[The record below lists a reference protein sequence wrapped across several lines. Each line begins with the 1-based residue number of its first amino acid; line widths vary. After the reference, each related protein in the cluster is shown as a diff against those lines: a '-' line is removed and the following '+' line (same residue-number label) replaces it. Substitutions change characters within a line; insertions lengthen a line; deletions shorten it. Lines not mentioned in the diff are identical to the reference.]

1 MLEFILKIQAR
12 DSKGLVSA
20 ISTTIAN
27 KGYNIVKN
35 DEFVD
40 PLKQRFFMRLKIQ
53 KEIKPLNTE
62 IKEQEERSLKT
73 ALFKALENFSE
84 LLIGVILTHKK
95 NIILLATKE
104 SHCLGDLLLRVY
116 GGELNAQILGVISNH
131 EILRPLVEKFD
142 IPYFYAPCVDQI
154 LHEKE
159 VLEII
164 KNLEL
169 KHKVST
175 DLLVLAKYMRILSH
189 DFTKRYENQILNIH
203 HSFLPAF
210 IGANPYQQAFE
221 RGVKVIGATAHF
233 VNESLDAGPI
243 IIQDTLPIN
252 HNYSVE
258 KMRLAGKDIE
268 KLVLARAL
276 KLVLEDRVFVHE
288 NKTVVFWMP
297 LDFSNLNEESLKYQ
311 IKAEFFKDKKFLY
324 SGGKIDFILSY
335 KHRSNAILPILWG
348 EAKRGNFDDLD
359 KAFTQLLLTIGQHR
373 LYTHHTPPYLCAFD
387 AFRMEFIAFDDAI
400 TSFFYQSGINFS
412 ITPSN
417 HNTEGF
423 KHALNA
429 FKAMCKSHKFVFNFK
444 TQSQE
449 CKEFIKNNLNSSHL
463 LNKIPI
469 DKNNFFTIYQKWF
482 EAVKPTIDI
491 DWEVAKTK
499 GILDADYYLADLLS
513 DGDKTIIEKLQTI
526 LSSSYYK
533 LKRGVNELGKIDFME
548 VGFTDGQQA
557 HQEFWNIYKR
567 PPKVEFQ
574 AFILERR
581 DLLVPSD
588 VRERKGAFFTP
599 RIWVEKSQ
607 EYLAKALGQDY
618 QEDYIIWDCAGG
630 TGNLLNGL
638 TNKAN
643 CFLSTLDSNDVAIVK
658 ELAATNKLNLLENH
672 VFQFD
677 FLNDDFNKAPKSLQ
691 EILNDKE
698 KRKKLIIY
706 INPPYAE
713 ATSAKTPSG
722 TGKNKDLVARGNLIC
737 EKYKDELNKANNE
750 LFAQFFMRIYKE
762 LDGCIMASFSTL
774 KYLNSSNF
782 KKFREVFKAEFKG
795 GFMVPADTFDNV
807 KGQFPI
813 GFLVWDTA
821 TPPPLKPTNAL
832 NLEVFDSFGE
842 FLGYKTFKP
851 IVDKV
856 KNINQYLKRY
866 NINNSNILG
875 FIDCAG
881 VDFQNNNFVNLAN
894 NKNPKRNITF
904 FGLTPTNLLIGAI
917 YFSIRH
923 CIKATWQNDRDQFYA
938 PYDDAFQDD
947 SEFKNNC
954 LTFML
959 FHAQN
964 RITTTQGTNHFIPF
978 SETEVKAEGRYSSHA
993 LLDFLKGKI
1002 KEEGDSLFLNAKKEN
1017 KPLEFSQSASK
1028 VFDAGREIYRY
1039 YHTQASTN
1047 RLYNANASLYDI
1059 KEFFQGRNAQ
1069 GKLNLPAKAKDEYYK
1084 QLYANLQDALKD
1096 LAKEI
1101 QPKVYEYGFLR
1112 E

>member
-1 MLEFILKIQAR
+1 ML
-12 DSKGLVSA
+12 
-20 ISTTIAN
+20 
-27 KGYNIVKN
+27 
-35 DEFVD
+35 
-40 PLKQRFFMRLKIQ
+40 
-53 KEIKPLNTE
+53 
-62 IKEQEERSLKT
+62 
-73 ALFKALENFSE
+73 
-84 LLIGVILTHKK
+84 
-95 NIILLATKE
+95 
-104 SHCLGDLLLRVY
+104 
-116 GGELNAQILGVISNH
+116 
-131 EILRPLVEKFD
+131 
-142 IPYFYAPCVDQI
+142 
-154 LHEKE
+154 
-159 VLEII
+159 
-164 KNLEL
+164 
-169 KHKVST
+169 
-175 DLLVLAKYMRILSH
+175 
-189 DFTKRYENQILNIH
+189 
-203 HSFLPAF
+203 
-210 IGANPYQQAFE
+210 
-221 RGVKVIGATAHF
+221 
-233 VNESLDAGPI
+233 LDC
-243 IIQDTLPIN
+243 
-252 HNYSVE
+252 
-258 KMRLAGKDIE
+258 
-268 KLVLARAL
+268 
-276 KLVLEDRVFVHE
+276 
-288 NKTVVFWMP
+288 
-297 LDFSNLNEESLKYQ
+297 SNLNEETLKIQ

-324 SGGKIDFILSY
+324 SGDKIDFMLSY
-335 KHRSNAILPILWG
+335 KHPNAILPILWG
-348 EAKRGNFDDLD
+348 EAKKRNFDDLD
-359 KAFTQLLLTIGQHR
+359 KAFTQLLLTIGKHR
-373 LYTHHTPPYLCAFD
+373 LYNHHTPPYLCAFN

-400 TSFFYQSGINFS
+400 TSFFYESGINFS

-423 KHALNA
+423 KHALGV
-429 FKAMCKSHKFVFNFK
+429 FKAKCKSHKFVFDFK

-449 CKEFIKNNLNSSHL
+449 CKEFIENNLNSSHL
-463 LNKIPI
+463 LNKIQI

-548 VGFTDGQQA
+548 IGFTDGQQA
-557 HQEFWNIYKR
+557 HQEFWNIYER
-567 PPKVEFQ
+567 PPKLEFQ

-658 ELAATNKLNLLENH
+658 ELAAANKLNLLENH

-677 FLNDDFNKAPKSLQ
+677 FLNDDFYSEKVPKSLQ
-691 EILNDKE
+691 EILKDKE
-698 KRKKLIIY
+698 KLKKLIIY

-713 ATSAKTPSG
+713 AGNKAKMSG
-722 TGKNKDLVARGNLIC
+722 TGEHKAKVARDNLIC
-737 EKYKDELNKANNE
+737 EKYKNELGKANNE
-750 LFAQFFMRIYKE
+750 VFAQFFMRIYKE
-762 LDGCIMASFSTL
+762 LNGVILASFSTL
-774 KYLNSSNF
+774 KNLQGSNF

-795 GFMVPADTFDNV
+795 GFMVPADSFDNV

-821 TPPPLKPTNAL
+821 TPPLKPTNAL
-832 NLEVFDSFGE
+832 NLEVFDSLGE
-842 FLGYKTFKP
+842 FLGYKN
-851 IVDKV
+851 IVNENV
-856 KNINQYLKRY
+856 KNIHMWLKQKEKIENMEILGY
-866 NINNSNILG
+866 IDTPTPDFQGSPSVAIINNKNSSKRHSVYFAIASSNIL
-875 FIDCAG
+875 
-881 VDFQNNNFVNLAN
+881 
-894 NKNPKRNITF
+894 
-904 FGLTPTNLLIGAI
+904 FGSVF
-917 YFSIRH
+917 FSIRH

-947 SEFKNNC
+947 NEFKNNC

-959 FHAQN
+959 FHTQN
-964 RITTTQGTNHFIPF
+964 RITSTQGINHFIPF
-978 SETEVKAEGRYSSHA
+978 SETEVEPKERYSSHA
-993 LLDFLKGKI
+993 LLDFLKGGI

-1017 KPLEFSQSASK
+1017 KPLEFSLCASR
-1028 VFDAGREIYRY
+1028 VFDAGREIYRH
-1039 YHTQASTN
+1039 YHTQAFTN

-1069 GKLNLPAKAKDEYYK
+1069 GKLNPPVKAKDTYYK

>member
-1 MLEFILKIQAR
+1 ML
-12 DSKGLVSA
+12 
-20 ISTTIAN
+20 
-27 KGYNIVKN
+27 
-35 DEFVD
+35 
-40 PLKQRFFMRLKIQ
+40 
-53 KEIKPLNTE
+53 
-62 IKEQEERSLKT
+62 
-73 ALFKALENFSE
+73 
-84 LLIGVILTHKK
+84 
-95 NIILLATKE
+95 
-104 SHCLGDLLLRVY
+104 
-116 GGELNAQILGVISNH
+116 
-131 EILRPLVEKFD
+131 
-142 IPYFYAPCVDQI
+142 
-154 LHEKE
+154 
-159 VLEII
+159 
-164 KNLEL
+164 
-169 KHKVST
+169 
-175 DLLVLAKYMRILSH
+175 
-189 DFTKRYENQILNIH
+189 
-203 HSFLPAF
+203 
-210 IGANPYQQAFE
+210 
-221 RGVKVIGATAHF
+221 
-233 VNESLDAGPI
+233 
-243 IIQDTLPIN
+243 
-252 HNYSVE
+252 
-258 KMRLAGKDIE
+258 
-268 KLVLARAL
+268 
-276 KLVLEDRVFVHE
+276 
-288 NKTVVFWMP
+288 
-297 LDFSNLNEESLKYQ
+297 LDFSNLNEEPLKSQ

-324 SGGKIDFILSY
+324 SGDKIDFMLSY
-335 KHRSNAILPILWG
+335 KHSNATLPILWG
-348 EAKRGNFDDLD
+348 EAKRGDFDDLD
-359 KAFTQLLLTIGQHR
+359 KAFTQLLLTIGKHR
-373 LYTHHTPPYLCAFD
+373 LYTHHTPPYLCAFN
-387 AFRMEFIAFDDAI
+387 AFKMEFIAFDDTI
-400 TSFFYQSGINFS
+400 TSFFYKSDIDFS

-423 KHALNA
+423 KHA
-429 FKAMCKSHKFVFNFK
+429 FRCVKAMCKSHKSVFDFK

-449 CKEFIKNNLNSSHL
+449 CKEFIKNRLNSSHL
-463 LNKIPI
+463 LSKIQI
-469 DKNNFFTIYQKWF
+469 DKNNFFTIYQKWL
-482 EAVKPTIDI
+482 EIVKPTIDI

-513 DGDKTIIEKLQTI
+513 DGDKTIIEKLHTI
-526 LSSSYYK
+526 LRSSHYK
-533 LKRGVNELGKIDFME
+533 LNRGVNELGKMDFME
-548 VGFTDGQQA
+548 VGFTDSQQA
-557 HQEFWNIYKR
+557 HQEFWSVYER
-567 PPKVEFQ
+567 PPKREFQ
-574 AFILERR
+574 ASILERR

-599 RIWVEKSQ
+599 KIWVEKSQ

-630 TGNLLNGL
+630 TGNLLQGL
-638 TNKAN
+638 LNKAN
-643 CFLSTLDSNDVAIVK
+643 LYLSTLDHNDVAIVK
-658 ELAATNKLNLLENH
+658 DLAAKNYLKLLENQ

-677 FLNDDFNKAPKSLQ
+677 FLNDDFFSNKLPKSLQ
-691 EILNDKE
+691 EILKDQE

-762 LDGCIMASFSTL
+762 LNGCIMASFSTL

-782 KKFREVFKAEFKG
+782 KKFREVFKAKFLE
-795 GFMVPADTFDNV
+795 GFMVPADSFDNV

-821 TPPPLKPTNAL
+821 TPPLKTNNAL
-832 NLEVFDSFGE
+832 NLEVFDSLGG

-851 IVDKV
+851 IVDRV
-856 KNINQYLKRY
+856 KNINQYLKQY

-938 PYDDAFQDD
+938 PYNDTWQDD
-947 SEFKNNC
+947 NEFKNNA
-954 LTFML
+954 LAFML
-959 FHAQN
+959 FHTQN

-978 SETEVKAEGRYSSHA
+978 SETEVNAKERYFSHA
-993 LLDFLKGKI
+993 LLDFLKGGI
-1002 KEEGDSLFLNAKKEN
+1002 KEGSDSLFLNDKKEN
-1017 KPLEFSQSASK
+1017 KPLKFSSSASK

-1039 YHTQASTN
+1039 YHTQDFTN
-1047 RLYNANASLYDI
+1047 HDYNANVSLYDI

-1096 LAKEI
+1096 LAEEI

>member
-1 MLEFILKIQAR
+1 ML
-12 DSKGLVSA
+12 
-20 ISTTIAN
+20 
-27 KGYNIVKN
+27 
-35 DEFVD
+35 
-40 PLKQRFFMRLKIQ
+40 
-53 KEIKPLNTE
+53 
-62 IKEQEERSLKT
+62 
-73 ALFKALENFSE
+73 
-84 LLIGVILTHKK
+84 
-95 NIILLATKE
+95 
-104 SHCLGDLLLRVY
+104 
-116 GGELNAQILGVISNH
+116 
-131 EILRPLVEKFD
+131 
-142 IPYFYAPCVDQI
+142 
-154 LHEKE
+154 
-159 VLEII
+159 
-164 KNLEL
+164 
-169 KHKVST
+169 
-175 DLLVLAKYMRILSH
+175 
-189 DFTKRYENQILNIH
+189 
-203 HSFLPAF
+203 
-210 IGANPYQQAFE
+210 
-221 RGVKVIGATAHF
+221 
-233 VNESLDAGPI
+233 
-243 IIQDTLPIN
+243 
-252 HNYSVE
+252 
-258 KMRLAGKDIE
+258 
-268 KLVLARAL
+268 
-276 KLVLEDRVFVHE
+276 
-288 NKTVVFWMP
+288 
-297 LDFSNLNEESLKYQ
+297 LDFSNLNEESLKIR
-311 IKAEFFKDKKFLY
+311 IKDEFFKDKKFLY
-324 SGGKIDFILSY
+324 SGDKIDFMLSY
-335 KHRSNAILPILWG
+335 KHPNATLPILWG

-359 KAFTQLLLTIGQHR
+359 KAFTQLLLTIGKHR
-373 LYTHHTPPYLCAFD
+373 LYNHHTPPYLCAFD
-387 AFRMEFIAFDDAI
+387 AFRMEFIAFDDTI
-400 TSFFYQSGINFS
+400 TNFFYESGINFS

-429 FKAMCKSHKFVFNFK
+429 FKAKCKSHKFVFDFK

-491 DWEVAKTK
+491 DWDVAKTK

-557 HQEFWNIYKR
+557 HQEFWNIYER

-658 ELAATNKLNLLENH
+658 ELVAANKLNLLENH

-677 FLNDDFNKAPKSLQ
+677 FLNDDFFSDKVPKSLQ
-691 EILNDKE
+691 EILKDKE
-698 KRKKLIIY
+698 KRKRLIIY

-713 ATSAKTPSG
+713 AGNKSKMSG
-722 TGKNKDLVARGNLIC
+722 TGEHKAKVARDNLIC
-737 EKYKDELNKANNE
+737 EKYKNELGKANNE
-750 LFAQFFMRIYKE
+750 VFAQFFMRIYKE
-762 LDGCIMASFSTL
+762 LNGCIMASFSTL

-795 GFMVPADTFDNV
+795 GFMVPANTFDNV

-813 GFLVWDTA
+813 GFLVWDTSSIL
-821 TPPPLKPTNAL
+821 PKENPLNLGGNSKEEKQNSNLILDQDNLKDNPLKERFCLLDINAPNRKMFPQSRTRTKGTQKHSTTAPFKTPL
-832 NLEVFDSFGE
+832 HAVSLEIFDSFGG
-842 FLGYKTFKP
+842 FLGSKKIYTHTIDKMLTLADYLQKFQPTKKDTTLGYLDPGRNSFQHQNLIHISIIDKSKQSHVKYFP
-851 IVDKV
+851 I
-856 KNINQYLKRY
+856 I
-866 NINNSNILG
+866 
-875 FIDCAG
+875 
-881 VDFQNNNFVNLAN
+881 
-894 NKNPKRNITF
+894 
-904 FGLTPTNLLIGAI
+904 TPTILLVSIF
-917 YFSIRH
+917 FSVRH

-938 PYDDAFQDD
+938 PYNDTWQDD
-947 SEFKNNC
+947 NEFKNNA
-954 LTFML
+954 LAFML
-959 FHAQN
+959 FHTQN
-964 RITTTQGTNHFIPF
+964 RITSTQGTNHFIPF
-978 SETEVKAEGRYSSHA
+978 DEEEVGAKERYASHA
-993 LLDFLKGKI
+993 LLDFLKGGI
-1002 KEEGDSLFLNAKKEN
+1002 KEKGDSLFLNDKKEN
-1017 KPLEFSQSASK
+1017 KPLKFSPSASR

-1039 YHTQASTN
+1039 YHTQDFTN
-1047 RLYNANASLYDI
+1047 RPYNANISLYDI
-1059 KEFFQGRNAQ
+1059 KEFFQGHNAQ
-1069 GKLNLPAKAKDEYYK
+1069 GKLNPPVKAKDTYYK

>member
-1 MLEFILKIQAR
+1 
-12 DSKGLVSA
+12 
-20 ISTTIAN
+20 
-27 KGYNIVKN
+27 
-35 DEFVD
+35 
-40 PLKQRFFMRLKIQ
+40 
-53 KEIKPLNTE
+53 
-62 IKEQEERSLKT
+62 
-73 ALFKALENFSE
+73 
-84 LLIGVILTHKK
+84 
-95 NIILLATKE
+95 
-104 SHCLGDLLLRVY
+104 
-116 GGELNAQILGVISNH
+116 
-131 EILRPLVEKFD
+131 
-142 IPYFYAPCVDQI
+142 
-154 LHEKE
+154 
-159 VLEII
+159 
-164 KNLEL
+164 
-169 KHKVST
+169 
-175 DLLVLAKYMRILSH
+175 
-189 DFTKRYENQILNIH
+189 
-203 HSFLPAF
+203 
-210 IGANPYQQAFE
+210 
-221 RGVKVIGATAHF
+221 
-233 VNESLDAGPI
+233 
-243 IIQDTLPIN
+243 
-252 HNYSVE
+252 
-258 KMRLAGKDIE
+258 
-268 KLVLARAL
+268 
-276 KLVLEDRVFVHE
+276 
-288 NKTVVFWMP
+288 MP
-297 LDFSNLNEESLKYQ
+297 LDCSSLNEEPLKSQ

-324 SGGKIDFILSY
+324 SGDKIDFMLSY
-335 KHRSNAILPILWG
+335 KHPNAILPILWG

-359 KAFTQLLLTIGQHR
+359 KAFTQLLLTIGKHR
-373 LYTHHTPPYLCAFD
+373 FYTHHTPPYLCAFD
-387 AFRMEFIAFDDAI
+387 AFRMEFIAFDDTI
-400 TSFFYQSGINFS
+400 TSFFHQSDIDFS

-423 KHALNA
+423 KHALDK
-429 FKAMCKSHKFVFNFK
+429 FKAMCKSHKFVFDFK

-449 CKEFIKNNLNSSHL
+449 CKEFIENNLNSSHL
-463 LNKIPI
+463 LNKIQI

-548 VGFTDGQQA
+548 IGFTDGQQA
-557 HQEFWNIYKR
+557 HQEFWNIYER

-581 DLLVPSD
+581 DLLMPSD

-691 EILNDKE
+691 EILEDKE

-713 ATSAKTPSG
+713 AGNKAKMSG
-722 TGKNKDLVARGNLIC
+722 TGEHKAKVARNNKTH
-737 EKYKDELNKANNE
+737 ETYKDFLGSGANE
-750 LFAQFFMRIYKE
+750 LFAQFFMRIYME
-762 LDGCIMASFSTL
+762 LDGCIMASFSKL

-782 KKFREVFKAEFKG
+782 KKFREVFKAKFLE
-795 GFMVPADTFDNV
+795 GFMVPADSFDNV

-821 TPPPLKPTNAL
+821 TPPSLKPTNAL
-832 NLEVFDSFGE
+832 NLEVFDSLGE
-842 FLGYKTFKP
+842 FLGYKNIHSCNKVLFLADYLQKFQPKKRDTIFGYLDPGRNSFQHQNLVHISVIDKSQQSHVKYFP
-851 IVDKV
+851 I
-856 KNINQYLKRY
+856 IATT
-866 NINNSNILG
+866 IL
-875 FIDCAG
+875 
-881 VDFQNNNFVNLAN
+881 FVSV
-894 NKNPKRNITF
+894 F
-904 FGLTPTNLLIGAI
+904 
-917 YFSIRH
+917 FSIRH

-954 LTFML
+954 LIFML
-959 FHAQN
+959 FHTQN

-978 SETEVKAEGRYSSHA
+978 SETEVNAKDRYSSHA

-1002 KEEGDSLFLNAKKEN
+1002 KEGGDSLFLNTKKEN
-1017 KPLEFSQSASK
+1017 KPLEFSLCASR

-1039 YHTQASTN
+1039 YHTHFTN
-1047 RLYNANASLYDI
+1047 RHYNANASLYDI

-1069 GKLNLPAKAKDEYYK
+1069 GKLNLPAKAKDGYYK

>member
-1 MLEFILKIQAR
+1 ML
-12 DSKGLVSA
+12 
-20 ISTTIAN
+20 
-27 KGYNIVKN
+27 
-35 DEFVD
+35 
-40 PLKQRFFMRLKIQ
+40 
-53 KEIKPLNTE
+53 
-62 IKEQEERSLKT
+62 
-73 ALFKALENFSE
+73 
-84 LLIGVILTHKK
+84 
-95 NIILLATKE
+95 
-104 SHCLGDLLLRVY
+104 
-116 GGELNAQILGVISNH
+116 
-131 EILRPLVEKFD
+131 
-142 IPYFYAPCVDQI
+142 
-154 LHEKE
+154 
-159 VLEII
+159 
-164 KNLEL
+164 
-169 KHKVST
+169 
-175 DLLVLAKYMRILSH
+175 
-189 DFTKRYENQILNIH
+189 
-203 HSFLPAF
+203 
-210 IGANPYQQAFE
+210 
-221 RGVKVIGATAHF
+221 
-233 VNESLDAGPI
+233 
-243 IIQDTLPIN
+243 
-252 HNYSVE
+252 
-258 KMRLAGKDIE
+258 
-268 KLVLARAL
+268 
-276 KLVLEDRVFVHE
+276 
-288 NKTVVFWMP
+288 
-297 LDFSNLNEESLKYQ
+297 LDFSNLNEEPLKIQ

-324 SGGKIDFILSY
+324 SGDKIDFMLSY
-335 KHRSNAILPILWG
+335 KHPNATLPILWG

-359 KAFTQLLLTIGQHR
+359 KAFTQLLLTIGKHR
-373 LYTHHTPPYLCAFD
+373 LYTHHTPPYLCAFN

-400 TSFFYQSGINFS
+400 TNFFYKSDIDFS

-449 CKEFIKNNLNSSHL
+449 CKEFIENHLNSSHL
-463 LNKIPI
+463 LNKIQI

-526 LSSSYYK
+526 LSFSYYK

-557 HQEFWNIYKR
+557 HQEFWNIYER

-658 ELAATNKLNLLENH
+658 ELAAANKLNLLENH

-677 FLNDDFNKAPKSLQ
+677 FLNDDFNKVPKSLQ

-713 ATSAKTPSG
+713 AGNKAKMSG
-722 TGKNKDLVARGNLIC
+722 TGEHKAKVARNNKTHETYKNL
-737 EKYKDELNKANNE
+737 LGSGANE
-750 LFAQFFMRIYKE
+750 LFAQFFMRIYME
-762 LDGCIMASFSTL
+762 LNGCIMASFSTL

-782 KKFREVFKAEFKG
+782 KKFREVFKAKFLE
-795 GFMVPADTFDNV
+795 GFMVPADSFDNV

-821 TPPPLKPTNAL
+821 TPTPLKPTNAL
-832 NLEVFDSFGE
+832 NLEVFDSLGE
-842 FLGYKTFKP
+842 FLGYKN
-851 IVDKV
+851 IVNENV
-856 KNINQYLKRY
+856 KNIHMWLKQKEKIENMEILGY
-866 NINNSNILG
+866 IDTPTPDFQGSYSVAIINNKNSSRRHSVYFAITSSNIL
-875 FIDCAG
+875 
-881 VDFQNNNFVNLAN
+881 
-894 NKNPKRNITF
+894 
-904 FGLTPTNLLIGAI
+904 FGSVF
-917 YFSIRH
+917 FSIRH

-954 LTFML
+954 LIFML
-959 FHAQN
+959 FHTQN

-978 SETEVKAEGRYSSHA
+978 SETEVNAKERYSSHA

-1017 KPLEFSQSASK
+1017 KPLEFSPSASK
-1028 VFDAGREIYRY
+1028 VLDAGREIYRY
-1039 YHTQASTN
+1039 YHTQDFTN
-1047 RLYNANASLYDI
+1047 RPYNANISLYDI
-1059 KEFFQGRNAQ
+1059 KEFFQGRNVQ

>member
-1 MLEFILKIQAR
+1 MLL
-12 DSKGLVSA
+12 DCSK
-20 ISTTIAN
+20 
-27 KGYNIVKN
+27 
-35 DEFVD
+35 
-40 PLKQRFFMRLKIQ
+40 
-53 KEIKPLNTE
+53 
-62 IKEQEERSLKT
+62 
-73 ALFKALENFSE
+73 
-84 LLIGVILTHKK
+84 
-95 NIILLATKE
+95 
-104 SHCLGDLLLRVY
+104 
-116 GGELNAQILGVISNH
+116 
-131 EILRPLVEKFD
+131 
-142 IPYFYAPCVDQI
+142 
-154 LHEKE
+154 
-159 VLEII
+159 
-164 KNLEL
+164 
-169 KHKVST
+169 
-175 DLLVLAKYMRILSH
+175 
-189 DFTKRYENQILNIH
+189 
-203 HSFLPAF
+203 
-210 IGANPYQQAFE
+210 
-221 RGVKVIGATAHF
+221 
-233 VNESLDAGPI
+233 
-243 IIQDTLPIN
+243 
-252 HNYSVE
+252 
-258 KMRLAGKDIE
+258 
-268 KLVLARAL
+268 
-276 KLVLEDRVFVHE
+276 
-288 NKTVVFWMP
+288 
-297 LDFSNLNEESLKYQ
+297 LNEETLKIQ

-324 SGGKIDFILSY
+324 SGYKIDFMLSY
-335 KHRSNAILPILWG
+335 KHPNAILPILWG

-359 KAFTQLLLTIGQHR
+359 KAFTQLLLTIGKHR

-400 TSFFYQSGINFS
+400 TSFFYESGINFS

-423 KHALNA
+423 KRALDM
-429 FKAMCKSHKFVFNFK
+429 FKAKCKSHKFVFDFK
-444 TQSQE
+444 TQSHE
-449 CKEFIKNNLNSSHL
+449 CKEFIENNLNSSRL
-463 LNKIPI
+463 PNKIQI

-557 HQEFWNIYKR
+557 HKEFWNIYER
-567 PPKVEFQ
+567 PPKLEFQ

-658 ELAATNKLNLLENH
+658 ELAAANKLNLLENH

-713 ATSAKTPSG
+713 AGNKAKMSG
-722 TGKNKDLVARGNLIC
+722 TGEHKAKVARNNKTH
-737 EKYKDELNKANNE
+737 ETYKDFLGSGANE

-762 LDGCIMASFSTL
+762 LNGCIMASFSTL

-821 TPPPLKPTNAL
+821 TPPLKPTNAL
-832 NLEVFDSFGE
+832 NLEVFDSLGE
-842 FLGYKTFKP
+842 FLGYKN
-851 IVDKV
+851 IVNENV
-856 KNINQYLKRY
+856 KNIHMWLKQKEKIENMEILGY
-866 NINNSNILG
+866 IDTPTPDFQGSPSVAIINNKNSSKRHSVYFAIASSNIL
-875 FIDCAG
+875 
-881 VDFQNNNFVNLAN
+881 
-894 NKNPKRNITF
+894 
-904 FGLTPTNLLIGAI
+904 FGSVF
-917 YFSIRH
+917 FSIRH

-938 PYDDAFQDD
+938 PYDDAFQED

-954 LTFML
+954 LIFML
-959 FHAQN
+959 FHTQN

-978 SETEVKAEGRYSSHA
+978 SETEVNAKERYSSHA
-993 LLDFLKGKI
+993 LLDFLKGGI

-1017 KPLEFSQSASK
+1017 KPLEFSQSASR
-1028 VFDAGREIYRY
+1028 VLDVGREIYRH
-1039 YHTQASTN
+1039 YHTQDSTN
-1047 RLYNANASLYDI
+1047 RPYNANASLYDI

-1069 GKLNLPAKAKDEYYK
+1069 GKLNPPAKAKDEYYK
-1084 QLYANLQDALKD
+1084 WLYANLQDALKD

>member
-1 MLEFILKIQAR
+1 ML
-12 DSKGLVSA
+12 
-20 ISTTIAN
+20 
-27 KGYNIVKN
+27 
-35 DEFVD
+35 
-40 PLKQRFFMRLKIQ
+40 
-53 KEIKPLNTE
+53 
-62 IKEQEERSLKT
+62 
-73 ALFKALENFSE
+73 
-84 LLIGVILTHKK
+84 
-95 NIILLATKE
+95 
-104 SHCLGDLLLRVY
+104 
-116 GGELNAQILGVISNH
+116 
-131 EILRPLVEKFD
+131 
-142 IPYFYAPCVDQI
+142 
-154 LHEKE
+154 
-159 VLEII
+159 
-164 KNLEL
+164 
-169 KHKVST
+169 
-175 DLLVLAKYMRILSH
+175 
-189 DFTKRYENQILNIH
+189 
-203 HSFLPAF
+203 
-210 IGANPYQQAFE
+210 
-221 RGVKVIGATAHF
+221 
-233 VNESLDAGPI
+233 
-243 IIQDTLPIN
+243 
-252 HNYSVE
+252 
-258 KMRLAGKDIE
+258 
-268 KLVLARAL
+268 
-276 KLVLEDRVFVHE
+276 
-288 NKTVVFWMP
+288 
-297 LDFSNLNEESLKYQ
+297 LDFSNLNEETLKIQ
-311 IKAEFFKDKKFLY
+311 IKDEFFKDKKFLY
-324 SGGKIDFILSY
+324 SGGKIDFMLSY
-335 KHRSNAILPILWG
+335 KHPNAILPILWG
-348 EAKRGNFDDLD
+348 EAKKGNFDDLD
-359 KAFTQLLLTIGQHR
+359 KAFTQLLLTIGKHK
-373 LYTHHTPPYLCAFD
+373 LYTHHTPPYLCTFD

-400 TSFFYQSGINFS
+400 TSFFYESGINFS

-423 KHALNA
+423 KHALDA
-429 FKAMCKSHKFVFNFK
+429 FKAKCKSHKFVFNFK

-449 CKEFIKNNLNSSHL
+449 CKEFIENNLNSSHL
-463 LNKIPI
+463 LNKIQI
-469 DKNNFFTIYQKWF
+469 DKNNFFTIYQKWL

-513 DGDKTIIEKLQTI
+513 DGDKTITEKLQTI
-526 LSSSYYK
+526 LSTSYYK

-557 HQEFWNIYKR
+557 HQEFWNIYER

-658 ELAATNKLNLLENH
+658 ELAAANKLNLLENH

-677 FLNDDFNKAPKSLQ
+677 FLNDDFKRAPKSLQ

-713 ATSAKTPSG
+713 AGNKAKMSG
-722 TGKNKDLVARGNLIC
+722 TGEHKAKVARNNKTH
-737 EKYKDELNKANNE
+737 ETYKDFLGSGANE
-750 LFAQFFMRIYKE
+750 LFAQFFMRIYME
-762 LDGCIMASFSTL
+762 LNGCIMASFSKL

-821 TPPPLKPTNAL
+821 TPPLKPTNAI
-832 NLEVFDSFGE
+832 NLEVFDSLGE
-842 FLGYKTFKP
+842 FLGYKN
-851 IVDKV
+851 IVNENV
-856 KNINQYLKRY
+856 KNIHMWLKQKEKIENMEILGY
-866 NINNSNILG
+866 IDTPTPDFQGSPSVAIINNKNSSKRHSVYFAITSSNIL
-875 FIDCAG
+875 
-881 VDFQNNNFVNLAN
+881 
-894 NKNPKRNITF
+894 
-904 FGLTPTNLLIGAI
+904 FGSVF
-917 YFSIRH
+917 FSIRH

-954 LTFML
+954 LIFML

-964 RITTTQGTNHFIPF
+964 RITTTQGINHFIPF
-978 SETEVKAEGRYSSHA
+978 SETEVNAKERYSRHA
-993 LLDFLKGKI
+993 LLDFLKGEI
-1002 KEEGDSLFLNAKKEN
+1002 KEKGDRFFLNAKKEN
-1017 KPLEFSQSASK
+1017 KPLEFSETALS
-1028 VFDAGREIYRY
+1028 VLNAGREIYRY
-1039 YHTQASTN
+1039 YHAQDFTKN
-1047 RLYNANASLYDI
+1047 DYNANVSLYDI
-1059 KEFFQGRNAQ
+1059 KEFFQGRNVQ
-1069 GKLNLPAKAKDEYYK
+1069 GKLNLPAKAKDEHYK

>member
-1 MLEFILKIQAR
+1 
-12 DSKGLVSA
+12 
-20 ISTTIAN
+20 
-27 KGYNIVKN
+27 
-35 DEFVD
+35 
-40 PLKQRFFMRLKIQ
+40 
-53 KEIKPLNTE
+53 
-62 IKEQEERSLKT
+62 
-73 ALFKALENFSE
+73 
-84 LLIGVILTHKK
+84 
-95 NIILLATKE
+95 
-104 SHCLGDLLLRVY
+104 
-116 GGELNAQILGVISNH
+116 
-131 EILRPLVEKFD
+131 
-142 IPYFYAPCVDQI
+142 
-154 LHEKE
+154 
-159 VLEII
+159 
-164 KNLEL
+164 
-169 KHKVST
+169 
-175 DLLVLAKYMRILSH
+175 
-189 DFTKRYENQILNIH
+189 
-203 HSFLPAF
+203 
-210 IGANPYQQAFE
+210 
-221 RGVKVIGATAHF
+221 
-233 VNESLDAGPI
+233 
-243 IIQDTLPIN
+243 
-252 HNYSVE
+252 
-258 KMRLAGKDIE
+258 
-268 KLVLARAL
+268 
-276 KLVLEDRVFVHE
+276 
-288 NKTVVFWMP
+288 MP
-297 LDFSNLNEESLKYQ
+297 LDCSKLNEETLKIQ

-324 SGGKIDFILSY
+324 SGGKIDFMLSY
-335 KHRSNAILPILWG
+335 KHPNAILPILWG
-348 EAKRGNFDDLD
+348 EAKKGNFDDLD
-359 KAFTQLLLTIGQHR
+359 KAFTQLLLTIGKHR
-373 LYTHHTPPYLCAFD
+373 LHTHHTPPYLCAFD
-387 AFRMEFIAFDDAI
+387 AFRMEFIAFDDTI
-400 TSFFYQSGINFS
+400 TNFFYESGINFS

-417 HNTEGF
+417 HNTKGF
-423 KHALNA
+423 KRALDM
-429 FKAMCKSHKFVFNFK
+429 FKAKCKSHKFVFDFK

-449 CKEFIKNNLNSSHL
+449 CKEFIENNLNSSHL
-463 LNKIPI
+463 LNKIQI

-557 HQEFWNIYKR
+557 HQEFWNIYER

-658 ELAATNKLNLLENH
+658 ELAAANKLKLLENH

-691 EILNDKE
+691 EILEDKE

-713 ATSAKTPSG
+713 AGNKAKMSG
-722 TGKNKDLVARGNLIC
+722 TGEHKAKVARNNKTH
-737 EKYKDELNKANNE
+737 ETYKDFLGSGANE

-762 LDGCIMASFSTL
+762 LNGCIMASFSKL

-782 KKFREVFKAEFKG
+782 KKFREVFKAKFLE
-795 GFMVPADTFDNV
+795 GFMVPADSFDNV

-821 TPPPLKPTNAL
+821 TPPTPPLKPTNAL
-832 NLEVFDSFGE
+832 NLEVFDSLGE
-842 FLGYKTFKP
+842 FLGYKN
-851 IVDKV
+851 IVNENV
-856 KNINQYLKRY
+856 KNIHMWLKQKEKIENMEILGY
-866 NINNSNILG
+866 IDTPTPDFQGSPSVAIINNKNSSKRHSVYFAIASSNIL
-875 FIDCAG
+875 
-881 VDFQNNNFVNLAN
+881 
-894 NKNPKRNITF
+894 
-904 FGLTPTNLLIGAI
+904 FGSVF
-917 YFSIRH
+917 FSIRH

-954 LTFML
+954 LIFML
-959 FHAQN
+959 FHTQN

-978 SETEVKAEGRYSSHA
+978 SETEVNAKERYSSHA

-1017 KPLEFSQSASK
+1017 KPLEFSQSASR

-1039 YHTQASTN
+1039 YHTQDSTN
-1047 RLYNANASLYDI
+1047 PHYNANASLYDI
-1059 KEFFQGRNAQ
+1059 KEFFQGRNVQ
-1069 GKLNLPAKAKDEYYK
+1069 GKLNPPVKAKDTYYK

>member
-1 MLEFILKIQAR
+1 
-12 DSKGLVSA
+12 
-20 ISTTIAN
+20 
-27 KGYNIVKN
+27 
-35 DEFVD
+35 
-40 PLKQRFFMRLKIQ
+40 
-53 KEIKPLNTE
+53 
-62 IKEQEERSLKT
+62 
-73 ALFKALENFSE
+73 
-84 LLIGVILTHKK
+84 
-95 NIILLATKE
+95 
-104 SHCLGDLLLRVY
+104 
-116 GGELNAQILGVISNH
+116 
-131 EILRPLVEKFD
+131 
-142 IPYFYAPCVDQI
+142 
-154 LHEKE
+154 
-159 VLEII
+159 
-164 KNLEL
+164 
-169 KHKVST
+169 
-175 DLLVLAKYMRILSH
+175 
-189 DFTKRYENQILNIH
+189 
-203 HSFLPAF
+203 
-210 IGANPYQQAFE
+210 
-221 RGVKVIGATAHF
+221 
-233 VNESLDAGPI
+233 
-243 IIQDTLPIN
+243 
-252 HNYSVE
+252 
-258 KMRLAGKDIE
+258 
-268 KLVLARAL
+268 
-276 KLVLEDRVFVHE
+276 
-288 NKTVVFWMP
+288 MP
-297 LDFSNLNEESLKYQ
+297 LDFSSLNEEPLKSQ

-324 SGGKIDFILSY
+324 SGDKIDFMLSY
-335 KHRSNAILPILWG
+335 KHPNATLPILWG
-348 EAKRGNFDDLD
+348 EAKRGDFDDLD
-359 KAFTQLLLTIGQHR
+359 KAFTQLLLTIGKHKF
-373 LYTHHTPPYLCAFD
+373 YKHHTPPYLCAFN
-387 AFRMEFIAFDDAI
+387 ALRMEFIAFDDTI
-400 TSFFYQSGINFS
+400 TSFFYESSIDFS

-429 FKAMCKSHKFVFNFK
+429 FKAKCKSHKLVFNFK

-449 CKEFIKNNLNSSHL
+449 CKEFIENNLNSSHL
-463 LNKIPI
+463 LNKIQI

-557 HQEFWNIYKR
+557 HQEFWNIYER

-658 ELAATNKLNLLENH
+658 ELTAANKLNLLENH

-677 FLNDDFNKAPKSLQ
+677 FLNDDFKKAPKSLQ

-737 EKYKDELNKANNE
+737 KKYKDELHKANNE

-762 LDGCIMASFSTL
+762 LNGCIMASFSTL

-782 KKFREVFKAEFKG
+782 KKFREIFKAKFLE
-795 GFMVPADTFDNV
+795 GFMVPADSFDNV

-821 TPPPLKPTNAL
+821 TPLKPTNAL
-832 NLEVFDSFGE
+832 NLEVFDSLGG

-856 KNINQYLKRY
+856 KNINAWIKNYDNKKAQA
-866 NINNSNILG
+866 IMG
-875 FIDCAG
+875 FMENPTP
-881 VDFQNNNFVNLAN
+881 DFQNNNFLCVLNRQGTRHN
-894 NKNPKRNITF
+894 NY

-917 YFSIRH
+917 YFSVRH
-923 CIKATWQNDRDQFYA
+923 CIKAAWQNDRDQFYA

-959 FHAQN
+959 FHTQN
-964 RITTTQGTNHFIPF
+964 RITSSQGTNHFIPF
-978 SETEVKAEGRYSSHA
+978 SEDEVKSEERYSSHA

-1028 VFDAGREIYRY
+1028 VLDTGKKIYHY
-1039 YHTQASTN
+1039 YHTQDSTN
-1047 RLYNANASLYDI
+1047 PHYNANASLYDI

>member
-1 MLEFILKIQAR
+1 
-12 DSKGLVSA
+12 
-20 ISTTIAN
+20 
-27 KGYNIVKN
+27 
-35 DEFVD
+35 
-40 PLKQRFFMRLKIQ
+40 
-53 KEIKPLNTE
+53 
-62 IKEQEERSLKT
+62 
-73 ALFKALENFSE
+73 
-84 LLIGVILTHKK
+84 
-95 NIILLATKE
+95 
-104 SHCLGDLLLRVY
+104 
-116 GGELNAQILGVISNH
+116 
-131 EILRPLVEKFD
+131 
-142 IPYFYAPCVDQI
+142 
-154 LHEKE
+154 
-159 VLEII
+159 
-164 KNLEL
+164 
-169 KHKVST
+169 
-175 DLLVLAKYMRILSH
+175 
-189 DFTKRYENQILNIH
+189 
-203 HSFLPAF
+203 
-210 IGANPYQQAFE
+210 
-221 RGVKVIGATAHF
+221 
-233 VNESLDAGPI
+233 
-243 IIQDTLPIN
+243 
-252 HNYSVE
+252 
-258 KMRLAGKDIE
+258 
-268 KLVLARAL
+268 
-276 KLVLEDRVFVHE
+276 
-288 NKTVVFWMP
+288 MP
-297 LDFSNLNEESLKYQ
+297 LDFSNLNEETLKSQ

-324 SGGKIDFILSY
+324 SGDKIDFMLSY
-335 KHRSNAILPILWG
+335 KHPNATLPILWG
-348 EAKRGNFDDLD
+348 EAKKGKFDDLD
-359 KAFTQLLLTIGQHR
+359 KAFTQLLLTIGKHKF
-373 LYTHHTPPYLCAFD
+373 YTHYTPPYLCAFD
-387 AFRMEFIAFDDAI
+387 AFRMEFIAFDDTI
-400 TSFFYQSGINFS
+400 TNFFYESGINFS

-423 KHALNA
+423 KHALNM
-429 FKAMCKSHKFVFNFK
+429 FKAKCKSHKLVFNFK

-449 CKEFIKNNLNSSHL
+449 CKEFIENNLNSSHL

-499 GILDADYYLADLLS
+499 GILDADYYLADLFS

-548 VGFTDGQQA
+548 VDFTDGQQA
-557 HQEFWNIYKR
+557 HKEFWSIYER
-567 PPKVEFQ
+567 PPKLEFQ

-658 ELAATNKLNLLENH
+658 ELAAANKLNLLENH

-677 FLNDDFNKAPKSLQ
+677 FLNDDFKKAPKSLQ

-713 ATSAKTPSG
+713 AGNKAKMSG
-722 TGKNKDLVARGNLIC
+722 TGKHKDLVARGNLIC
-737 EKYKDELNKANNE
+737 KKYKDELNKANNE

-762 LDGCIMASFSTL
+762 LNGCIMASFSKL

-782 KKFREVFKAEFKG
+782 KKFREVFKAKFLE
-795 GFMVPADTFDNV
+795 GFMVPADSFDNV

-821 TPPPLKPTNAL
+821 TPPLKPTNAI
-832 NLEVFDSFGE
+832 NLEVFDSRGE
-842 FLGYKTFKP
+842 FLGYKNIHSCNKVLFLADYLQKFQPKKRDTIFGYLDPGRNSFQHQNLVHISVIDKSQQSHVKYFP
-851 IVDKV
+851 I
-856 KNINQYLKRY
+856 IATT
-866 NINNSNILG
+866 ILLVSV
-875 FIDCAG
+875 F
-881 VDFQNNNFVNLAN
+881 
-894 NKNPKRNITF
+894 
-904 FGLTPTNLLIGAI
+904 
-917 YFSIRH
+917 FSIRH

-954 LTFML
+954 LIFML
-959 FHAQN
+959 FHTQN

-978 SETEVKAEGRYSSHA
+978 SETEVNAKDRYSSHA

-1017 KPLEFSQSASK
+1017 KPLEFSLCASR
-1028 VFDAGREIYRY
+1028 VFDAGRKIYRY
-1039 YHTQASTN
+1039 YHTQDFTN
-1047 RLYNANASLYDI
+1047 RPYNANISLYDI
-1059 KEFFQGRNAQ
+1059 KEFFQSRNAQ

>member
-1 MLEFILKIQAR
+1 
-12 DSKGLVSA
+12 
-20 ISTTIAN
+20 
-27 KGYNIVKN
+27 
-35 DEFVD
+35 
-40 PLKQRFFMRLKIQ
+40 
-53 KEIKPLNTE
+53 
-62 IKEQEERSLKT
+62 
-73 ALFKALENFSE
+73 
-84 LLIGVILTHKK
+84 
-95 NIILLATKE
+95 
-104 SHCLGDLLLRVY
+104 
-116 GGELNAQILGVISNH
+116 
-131 EILRPLVEKFD
+131 
-142 IPYFYAPCVDQI
+142 
-154 LHEKE
+154 
-159 VLEII
+159 
-164 KNLEL
+164 
-169 KHKVST
+169 
-175 DLLVLAKYMRILSH
+175 
-189 DFTKRYENQILNIH
+189 
-203 HSFLPAF
+203 
-210 IGANPYQQAFE
+210 
-221 RGVKVIGATAHF
+221 
-233 VNESLDAGPI
+233 
-243 IIQDTLPIN
+243 
-252 HNYSVE
+252 
-258 KMRLAGKDIE
+258 
-268 KLVLARAL
+268 
-276 KLVLEDRVFVHE
+276 
-288 NKTVVFWMP
+288 MP
-297 LDFSNLNEESLKYQ
+297 LDYSNLNEETLKIQ

-324 SGGKIDFILSY
+324 SGDKIDFMLSY
-335 KHRSNAILPILWG
+335 KHPNAILPILWG

-359 KAFTQLLLTIGQHR
+359 KAFTQLLLTIGKHR
-373 LYTHHTPPYLCAFD
+373 LYTHHTPPYLCVFD

-400 TSFFYQSGINFS
+400 TSFFYESGINFS

-417 HNTEGF
+417 HYTEGF
-423 KHALNA
+423 KHALDK
-429 FKAMCKSHKFVFNFK
+429 FKAMCKSHKFVFDFK

-449 CKEFIKNNLNSSHL
+449 CKEFIENNLNSSHL

-557 HQEFWNIYKR
+557 HQEFWNIYER
-567 PPKVEFQ
+567 PPKLEFQ

-677 FLNDDFNKAPKSLQ
+677 FLNDNFESVPKSLQ

-713 ATSAKTPSG
+713 AGNKAKMSG
-722 TGKNKDLVARGNLIC
+722 TGEHKAKVARNNKTH
-737 EKYKDELNKANNE
+737 ETYKDFLGSGSNE
-750 LFAQFFMRIYKE
+750 LFAQFFMRIYME
-762 LDGCIMASFSTL
+762 LNGCIMASFSKL

-782 KKFREVFKAEFKG
+782 KKFREVFKAKFLE
-795 GFMVPADTFDNV
+795 GFMVPADSFDNV

-821 TPPPLKPTNAL
+821 TPPLKPTDTL
-832 NLEVFDSFGE
+832 NLEVFDSLGE
-842 FLGYKTFKP
+842 FLGCKN
-851 IVDKV
+851 IVNENV
-856 KNINQYLKRY
+856 KNIHMWLKQKEKIENMEILGY
-866 NINNSNILG
+866 IDTPTPDFQGSPSVAIINNKNSSKRHSVYFAIASSNIL
-875 FIDCAG
+875 
-881 VDFQNNNFVNLAN
+881 
-894 NKNPKRNITF
+894 
-904 FGLTPTNLLIGAI
+904 FGSVF
-917 YFSIRH
+917 FSIRH

-959 FHAQN
+959 FHTQN

-978 SETEVKAEGRYSSHA
+978 SETEVNAKERYSSHA
-993 LLDFLKGKI
+993 LLDFLKGGI
-1002 KEEGDSLFLNAKKEN
+1002 KEGGDSLFLNAKKEN
-1017 KPLEFSQSASK
+1017 KPLEFSLSASR
-1028 VFDAGREIYRY
+1028 VFDAGREVYRY
-1039 YHTQASTN
+1039 YHTQDFTN
-1047 RLYNANASLYDI
+1047 RPYNANISLYDI

-1069 GKLNLPAKAKDEYYK
+1069 GKLNLPAKAKDGYYK

>member
-1 MLEFILKIQAR
+1 ML
-12 DSKGLVSA
+12 S
-20 ISTTIAN
+20 
-27 KGYNIVKN
+27 
-35 DEFVD
+35 
-40 PLKQRFFMRLKIQ
+40 
-53 KEIKPLNTE
+53 
-62 IKEQEERSLKT
+62 
-73 ALFKALENFSE
+73 
-84 LLIGVILTHKK
+84 
-95 NIILLATKE
+95 
-104 SHCLGDLLLRVY
+104 
-116 GGELNAQILGVISNH
+116 
-131 EILRPLVEKFD
+131 
-142 IPYFYAPCVDQI
+142 
-154 LHEKE
+154 
-159 VLEII
+159 
-164 KNLEL
+164 
-169 KHKVST
+169 
-175 DLLVLAKYMRILSH
+175 
-189 DFTKRYENQILNIH
+189 
-203 HSFLPAF
+203 
-210 IGANPYQQAFE
+210 
-221 RGVKVIGATAHF
+221 
-233 VNESLDAGPI
+233 
-243 IIQDTLPIN
+243 
-252 HNYSVE
+252 
-258 KMRLAGKDIE
+258 
-268 KLVLARAL
+268 
-276 KLVLEDRVFVHE
+276 
-288 NKTVVFWMP
+288 
-297 LDFSNLNEESLKYQ
+297 DFSSLNEEPLKIQ

-324 SGGKIDFILSY
+324 SGDKIDFMLSY
-335 KHRSNAILPILWG
+335 KHPNATLPILWG
-348 EAKRGNFDDLD
+348 EAKKGNFDDLD
-359 KAFTQLLLTIGQHR
+359 KAFTQLLLTIGKHR

-387 AFRMEFIAFDDAI
+387 AFRMEFIAFDDTI
-400 TSFFYQSGINFS
+400 TSFFYESGINFS

-423 KHALNA
+423 KHALDA
-429 FKAMCKSHKFVFNFK
+429 FKAKCKSHKFVFNFK

-449 CKEFIKNNLNSSHL
+449 CKEFIENNLNSSHL
-463 LNKIPI
+463 PNKIQI
-469 DKNNFFTIYQKWF
+469 DKNNFFTIYQKWS

-513 DGDKTIIEKLQTI
+513 DGSKTIIEKLQTI

-548 VGFTDGQQA
+548 VGFTDGQQV

-567 PPKVEFQ
+567 PPELEFQ

-658 ELAATNKLNLLENH
+658 ELAAANKLNLLENH

-713 ATSAKTPSG
+713 AGNKAKMSG
-722 TGKNKDLVARGNLIC
+722 TGKHKDLVARGNLIC
-737 EKYKDELNKANNE
+737 EKYKDELDKANNE

-762 LDGCIMASFSTL
+762 LNGCIMASFSTL

-782 KKFREVFKAEFKG
+782 KKFREVFKAKFLE
-795 GFMVPADTFDNV
+795 GFMVPADSFDNV

-821 TPPPLKPTNAL
+821 TPPPLKPTNAI
-832 NLEVFDSFGE
+832 NLEVFDSLGE
-842 FLGYKTFKP
+842 FLGCKN
-851 IVDKV
+851 IVNENV
-856 KNINQYLKRY
+856 KNIHMWLKQKEKIENMEILGY
-866 NINNSNILG
+866 IDTPTPDFQGSPSVAIVNNKNSSKRHSVYFAITSSNIL
-875 FIDCAG
+875 
-881 VDFQNNNFVNLAN
+881 
-894 NKNPKRNITF
+894 
-904 FGLTPTNLLIGAI
+904 FGSVF
-917 YFSIRH
+917 FSIRH

-954 LTFML
+954 LIFML
-959 FHAQN
+959 FHTQN

-978 SETEVKAEGRYSSHA
+978 SETEVNAKERYSSHA

-1017 KPLEFSQSASK
+1017 KPLEFSQSALN
-1028 VFDAGREIYRY
+1028 VFNAGKEIYRY
-1039 YHTQASTN
+1039 YHHKISN
-1047 RLYNANASLYDI
+1047 RPYNANASLYDI

-1069 GKLNLPAKAKDEYYK
+1069 GKLNLPAKAKDEHYK